1 MKKINW
7 ILVAIFFVVFNA
19 TAQDEISIKEVTQT
33 MSKGDNT
40 GLQSVFKATTTKEV
54 EATIRTFLATY
65 KATITTAETNKSE
78 LIADDVMIAS
88 ISENTIDIHYQMV
101 AAGSDVILTTYYN
114 LGGIW
119 ASSAKTPEKYTKVYA
134 LTNQLASRI
143 LAMTMQ
149 KSIDDATAKVK
160 GIETEL
166 KGLESDQQKLSAGI
180 ESAKKTIANSE
191 KAITEN
197 NADLS
202 KLKEQENAK
211 VSDLT
216 KEKEALAKFNLTG
229 LQAQIKILEKDKA
242 TAQKLIDKNN
252 KTVAKNQAM
261 ITKLQTTNEQLLTQN
276 KTNDATVNNKTSEIT
291 YINGTITTNNLVERE
306 KNLAKLEK
314 ETEKIKTSQDK
325 VATSTTKST
334 GSVEESK
341 NIIVSN
347 EKAIAENLKAQESKK
362 AALSNAQAELNKL
375 IETQKKY
382 LSK

>member
-1 MKKINW
+1 MKKLTLFIAAF
-7 ILVAIFFVVFNA
+7 LMVHTIF
-19 TAQDEISIKEVTQT
+19 AQDEISIKEVQQT

-40 GLQSVFKATTTKEV
+40 GLQSTFKNTNTKDV
-54 EATIRTFLATY
+54 EATIRTFLAAY

-78 LIADDVMIAS
+78 LIADDVMIPS
-88 ISENTIDIHYQMV
+88 ISDNTIDIHYQMLAV
-101 AAGSDVILTTYYN
+101 GSDVLLTTYYN
-114 LGGIW
+114 LGGVW
-119 ASSAKTPEKYTKVYA
+119 ASSTKTPDKYTKVYN
-134 LTNQLASRI
+134 LSNQLAGKI
-143 LAMTMQ
+143 MAMTMQ
-149 KSIDDATAKVK
+149 KSIDDASAKVK
-160 GIETEL
+160 TLEADL
-166 KGLESDQQKLSAGI
+166 KTLESDQQKLSAGI
-180 ESAKKTIANSE
+180 EGAKKTISNSE
-191 KAITEN
+191 KSIAEN
-197 NADLS
+197 NVDLN

-261 ITKLQTTNEQLLTQN
+261 ITKLQTTNEQLLAQN

-314 ETEKIKTSQDK
+314 ETEKIKSSQEK
-325 VATSTTKST
+325 VTTSTTKST

-341 NIIVSN
+341 NLIATN
-347 EKAIAENLKAQESKK
+347 EKAIVENTKAQEAKKLAISK
-362 AALSNAQAELNKL
+362 AQAEMNQL
-375 IETQKKY
+375 IELQKKY